1 MNVKVGN
8 FISLKNKASIWR
20 SGSESEKEVWL
31 EEKLEIRDRD
41 ASGEFWLYSGTE
53 HGDKEDIQQVFKVNK
68 SRKVAKKDWA
78 EVPKCCV
85 VEDFTG
91 TEWFVE
97 RRHIEEILA

>member
-8 FISLKNKASIWR
+8 FISLNDEASVWR
-20 SGSESEKEVWL
+20 NGSEPEGEVWL
-31 EEKLEIRDRD
+31 EEKLETRDRD
-41 ASGEFWLYSGTE
+41 GGGEFWLYSGTE
-53 HGDKEDIQQVFKVNK
+53 HGDKQDIQQVFKVIK

-78 EVPKCCV
+78 EVSKCCV